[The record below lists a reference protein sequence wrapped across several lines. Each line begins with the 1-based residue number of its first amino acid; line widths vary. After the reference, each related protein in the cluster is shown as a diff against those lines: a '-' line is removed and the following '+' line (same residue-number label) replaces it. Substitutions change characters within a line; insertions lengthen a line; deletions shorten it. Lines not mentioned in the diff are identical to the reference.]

1 MLFAALLSIGAG
13 FGLAI
18 GALGHP
24 KIYAAVTG
32 TRPESADFHDCLKL

>member
-24 KIYAAVTG
+24 KIYAALIGGRV
-32 TRPESADFHDCLKL
+32 ESGDVEDQIRL